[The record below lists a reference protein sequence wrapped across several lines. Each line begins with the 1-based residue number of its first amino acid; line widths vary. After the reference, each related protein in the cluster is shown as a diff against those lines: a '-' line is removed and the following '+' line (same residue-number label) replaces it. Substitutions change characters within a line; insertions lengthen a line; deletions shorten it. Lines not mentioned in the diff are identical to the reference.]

1 MPQPMDVCPA
11 CGCSTKEPKVTKLPS
26 GFFVEIVHDNVRCA
40 ECNAV
45 LPKGVMAH
53 ANFTSNTSSMLTL
66 DGALIEVRRISHGPS
81 IVGTIFSAKEP
92 SE

>member
-1 MPQPMDVCPA
+1 MDVCPA

-26 GFFVEIVHDNVRCA
+26 GFFVEIVHDDVRCA
-40 ECNAV
+40 ECKAL
-45 LPKGVMAH
+45 LPKGEMAH
-53 ANFTSNTSSMLTL
+53 ANFTAAPSSLTL
-66 DGALIEVRRISHGPS
+66 DGSPIQVKCLSHAPP